1 MVTRYTTLV
10 LLALVTVL
18 WTGCSQQTI
27 NSANKDASHDISVA
41 GNVVKK
47 IGDEVKPAVKKLDAE
62 AKPQVDK
69 LDLGARVTAALQ
81 SNANLPHTIRVD
93 ADTTGVR
100 LRGTVNDAHQKALA
114 GKVAQQTLP
123 AGKTVSNELTVKA

>member
-10 LLALVTVL
+10 LFALISLL
-18 WTGCSQQTI
+18 WSGCSQQTI
-27 NSANKDASHDISVA
+27 NAVNKDASHDIHVA
-41 GNVVKK
+41 GQELRKV
-47 IGDEVKPAVKKLDAE
+47 GDE
-62 AKPQVDK
+62 AKPQLDK
-69 LDLGARVTAALQ
+69 LDLGARVTAALNA
-81 SNANLPHTIRVD
+81 NANLPHTIRVD

-123 AGKTVSNELTVKA
+123 AGKIVRNELTVKA

>member
-10 LLALVTVL
+10 IVAMISLLWAA
-18 WTGCSQQTI
+18 GCSQQTI
-27 NSANKDASHDISVA
+27 DNANKDASHDINVA
-41 GNVVKK
+41 GQKLK
-47 IGDEVKPAVKKLDAE
+47 QLGDE
-62 AKPQVDK
+62 AKPQLDK
-69 LDLGARVTAALQ
+69 LDLGARVTAALNA
-81 SNANLPHTIRVD
+81 NANLPHTIRVD

-123 AGKTVSNELTVKA
+123 AGKVVKNELTVKA